1 MSCPVRPI
9 DPAKTLGISRQ
20 LLGRLEG
27 RIGRLP
33 LPVLLVANSSNALR
47 GYLSFFGALRSA
59 GLPAR
64 LCEQL
69 ALLVSEINRCEYGLA
84 EHAELARAV
93 GVSDSDI
100 LASRRAGSS
109 TPRFEA
115 ALAFAQALLAT
126 RGHVSDGDLRAVRE
140 AGYTDGQ
147 IVEIIGHTAL
157 NGFTSCLMNVARL
170 SASSAGAAGSPREAL
185 LAS

>member
-9 DPAKTLGISRQ
+9 DPAKALGISRQ
-20 LLGRLEG
+20 LLGRLEE

-69 ALLVSEINRCEYGLA
+69 ALLVSEIHRCEYGLA
-84 EHAELARAV
+84 EHAEAARALGV
-93 GVSDSDI
+93 GESDI
-100 LASRRAGSS
+100 LASRRGWSS

-115 ALAFAQALLAT
+115 ALAFAQTLLAT
-126 RGHVSDGDLRAVRE
+126 RGHVSDQDLRAVRE
-140 AGYTDGQ
+140 AGYSDGQ
-147 IVEIIGHTAL
+147 IVEIVGHTAL

-170 SASSAGAAGSPREAL
+170 PAGAAAPAGSLREAL

>member
-9 DPAKTLGISRQ
+9 DPTQALGISRQ
-20 LLGRLEG
+20 LLGRLEA

-33 LPVLLVANSSNALR
+33 LPVLLAANSSNALR

-64 LCEQL
+64 LAEQL
-69 ALLVSEINRCEYGLA
+69 ALLVSEIYQCEYGLA
-84 EHAELARAV
+84 EHAESARLV
-93 GVSDSDI
+93 GVSEADI
-100 LASRRAGSS
+100 LASRRARSS

-115 ALAFAQALLAT
+115 ALGFARTLLAS
-126 RGHVSDGDLRAVRE
+126 RGHVSDGDLQAVRE
-140 AGYTDGQ
+140 AGYSDGQ
-147 IVEIIGHTAL
+147 IVEIIGHAAL
-157 NGFTSCLMNVARL
+157 NGFTSCLANVARL
-170 SASSAGAAGSPREAL
+170 SAASARPAESRREAL